1 MPSLFK
7 FKVAEADR
15 SGYFHTRW
23 DRAVPVNVVAD
34 NKQEALEGVWA
45 LMGDARN
52 GRYWTARLQSV
63 EPGPITDTANAME
76 NTK

>member
-23 DRAVPVNVVAD
+23 DRATPVSVIAD
-34 NKQEALEGVWA
+34 SKPDALEKVWP
-45 LMGDARN
+45 LMGEART
-52 GRYWTARLQSV
+52 GRYWTASLQSI
-63 EPGPITDTANAME
+63 EPVPASTEVSA
-76 NTK
+76 

>member
-15 SGYFHTRW
+15 TGYFHTRW
-23 DRAVPVNVVAD
+23 DQAVPVSVVAE
-34 NKQEALEGVWA
+34 NKPEALEGVWA
-45 LMGDARN
+45 IMGDARN
-52 GRYWTARLQSV
+52 GRYWTASLQSV
-63 EPGPITDTANAME
+63 EPEPKAATANAME

>member
-23 DRAVPVNVVAD
+23 DRATPVSVIANT
-34 NKQEALEGVWA
+34 KPEALEKVWA
-45 LMGDARN
+45 IMGDARN
-52 GRYWTARLQSV
+52 GRYWTADMQSV
-63 EPGPITDTANAME
+63 EPAPVETE
-76 NTK
+76 PTK